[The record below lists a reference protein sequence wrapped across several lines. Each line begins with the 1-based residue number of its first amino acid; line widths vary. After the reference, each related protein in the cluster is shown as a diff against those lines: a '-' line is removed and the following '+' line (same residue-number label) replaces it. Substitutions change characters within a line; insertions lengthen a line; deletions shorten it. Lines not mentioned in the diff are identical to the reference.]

1 MLKDNWENILN
12 IIENNND
19 YKKLYRESGN
29 NKIDNI
35 NKLELGFFVTFK
47 IVKNYFENKIYEIA
61 VSILNNTALTNNL
74 EYYELEDT
82 QRLMD
87 DANFEVDMENNTPFD
102 LRMYLQMG
110 NIDEEKDRNIM
121 NYKEFSFEKVNP
133 NKLRDNFILYSNNY
147 NRLDIV
153 KSLMSVEINNDVLNK
168 LMNTASINFKLK
180 NANNQ
185 TAFNNLF
192 KSLNYKILGNIIN
205 DNNQPYFNSK
215 FGSYLLKRYQDHKN
229 IYLGGNTG
237 RDILTYFTSTQY
249 KEIEVILRKQFENN
263 ILNNLKESFMSCIYL
278 TQEYLNNP
286 NIIQTEMNRFT
297 TGKNRYL
304 YEFNNIDLTQG
315 NINNLYINQ
324 ILNNDLDNFNI
335 HQNIVYNC
343 ERYFQNKLINDA
355 RDARGRSDYMQ
366 FTYDILVFLTK
377 NTLCVGIETLLR
389 KILYSQI
396 NRDTEMPLSVN
407 TPQLRRQFVEDRIN
421 YILGYKIDPSVRQQL
436 PAINPRQFENEKSME
451 HNLYKIMPELF
462 VKYSTRIFEDEDDLN
477 QFNEYMNDDIET
489 ILNKFFELVE
499 GISPVKLNKNS
510 KSIYNEYI
518 VPYFNAIIDKTI
530 KNWRVCIE
538 NIFLYLINL
547 DRIQK
552 THNLL

>member
-1 MLKDNWENILN
+1 L
-12 IIENNND
+12 
-19 YKKLYRESGN
+19 
-29 NKIDNI
+29 
-35 NKLELGFFVTFK
+35 
-47 IVKNYFENKIYEIA
+47 
-61 VSILNNTALTNNL
+61 
-74 EYYELEDT
+74 
-82 QRLMD
+82 
-87 DANFEVDMENNTPFD
+87 ENNTPFD

-205 DNNQPYFNSK
+205 DNNRTYFNSK

-278 TQEYLNNP
+278 TQKYLNNP

-297 TGKNRYL
+297 
-304 YEFNNIDLTQG
+304 
-315 NINNLYINQ
+315 
-324 ILNNDLDNFNI
+324 
-335 HQNIVYNC
+335 
-343 ERYFQNKLINDA
+343 
-355 RDARGRSDYMQ
+355 
-366 FTYDILVFLTK
+366 
-377 NTLCVGIETLLR
+377 
-389 KILYSQI
+389 
-396 NRDTEMPLSVN
+396 
-407 TPQLRRQFVEDRIN
+407 
-421 YILGYKIDPSVRQQL
+421 
-436 PAINPRQFENEKSME
+436 
-451 HNLYKIMPELF
+451 
-462 VKYSTRIFEDEDDLN
+462 
-477 QFNEYMNDDIET
+477 
-489 ILNKFFELVE
+489 
-499 GISPVKLNKNS
+499 
-510 KSIYNEYI
+510 
-518 VPYFNAIIDKTI
+518 
-530 KNWRVCIE
+530 
-538 NIFLYLINL
+538 
-547 DRIQK
+547 
-552 THNLL
+552 